1 MAIHAKQ
8 KVGRGVVFSLSSD
21 PEKWYYRE
29 LIPGTKRYQYRLIP
43 SSTTL
48 EEALANYLVVYDQ
61 FRSEGSSAAS
71 GTSLAVDGSTH
82 AAAIGKRKGRSTKS
96 IADHVKDYLV
106 SEQQKVEAGLLNQKT
121 WVNKEFILRKHL
133 LGYLDDKGV
142 TRVKQLDDLTFED
155 YLYYRKDARKL
166 TRQKELITF
175 KVFFETHLL
184 KRKLISSVPSMPK
197 VRIKES
203 ELDANPPID
212 SDNWSRIRS
221 ALQQYKSVCL
231 THNNHRGY
239 YFAMLFYRFCL
250 IARNS
255 GLRPNE
261 TLSLRWCDVV
271 RENVG
276 RINSKGEEV
285 EDWIVHIHIRDSKT
299 GKQRTVPC
307 RGVDEQ
313 LQQWRD
319 EQLRYCLAHGILHTT
334 IHQPE
339 NLIFCNPNNE
349 YKGYCY
355 DNYTRAW
362 RKMMELATDLKSYK
376 FSDRSFTLYSLRTT
390 YINNRI
396 LEGKDIYT
404 VAKLAGH
411 TIGVC
416 EKYYARLD
424 LAQKSKEITEV
435 EFGKKG
441 SRKREMQDY

>member
-82 AAAIGKRKGRSTKS
+82 AAATGKRKGRSTKS

-175 KVFFETHLL
+175 KVFFETHLV
-184 KRKLISSVPSMPK
+184 KR
-197 VRIKES
+197 
-203 ELDANPPID
+203 
-212 SDNWSRIRS
+212 
-221 ALQQYKSVCL
+221 
-231 THNNHRGY
+231 
-239 YFAMLFYRFCL
+239 
-250 IARNS
+250 
-255 GLRPNE
+255 
-261 TLSLRWCDVV
+261 
-271 RENVG
+271 
-276 RINSKGEEV
+276 
-285 EDWIVHIHIRDSKT
+285 
-299 GKQRTVPC
+299 
-307 RGVDEQ
+307 
-313 LQQWRD
+313 
-319 EQLRYCLAHGILHTT
+319 
-334 IHQPE
+334 
-339 NLIFCNPNNE
+339 
-349 YKGYCY
+349 
-355 DNYTRAW
+355 
-362 RKMMELATDLKSYK
+362 
-376 FSDRSFTLYSLRTT
+376 
-390 YINNRI
+390 
-396 LEGKDIYT
+396 
-404 VAKLAGH
+404 
-411 TIGVC
+411 
-416 EKYYARLD
+416 
-424 LAQKSKEITEV
+424 
-435 EFGKKG
+435 
-441 SRKREMQDY
+441 